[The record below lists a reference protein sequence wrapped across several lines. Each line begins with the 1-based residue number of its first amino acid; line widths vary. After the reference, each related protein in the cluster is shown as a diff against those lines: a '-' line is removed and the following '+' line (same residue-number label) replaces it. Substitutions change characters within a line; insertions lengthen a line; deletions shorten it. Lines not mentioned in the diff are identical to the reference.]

1 MKGRKMADTGI
12 IIYGKAG
19 WPHTE
24 RARAAHK
31 EHAYYDVKQ
40 DQEHMEEMLKHSGG
54 QRQVPVIV
62 EDGTVTVGYGG
73 TWGV

>member
-1 MKGRKMADTGI
+1 MADTGT

-19 WPHTE
+19 WPYTE

-31 EHAYYDVKQ
+31 EHAYHDVKQ
-40 DQEHMEEMLKHSGG
+40 DQERMEEMLKHSGG

-62 EDGTVTVGYGG
+62 EDGAVTVGYGG